1 MNMATNTVDLFSTY
15 ALGPITLSNRI
26 VLAPLTRSRAIGNVP
41 NDLMATYYAQ
51 RADAGLLITEG
62 TAPSP
67 NGLGYPR
74 IPGMYSPE
82 QVAGWKKVTDAVHA
96 KGSRIFV
103 QLMHTGRVSHPANM
117 PKGALVLAPSAVQ
130 LSGEMFTDSAGLQP
144 YPTPRA
150 MSQHDIDQTIQ
161 EYVHASRMAMEA
173 GFDGV
178 ELHGANGYLID
189 QFLNV
194 ASNLRTDV
202 YGGTPENRN
211 LFALEVAKA
220 VVAAIGAERTGIRLS
235 PFGGFSDMV
244 GWDGLEAQFVDLA
257 VGLGKLKLTYIH
269 IVDHSSM
276 GMPEVPIHTKE
287 GIRDAFGGTI
297 IISGGLDRAK
307 AEAALQQGLGQLAA
321 FGRSYLANPD
331 LVERLRTN
339 APLNEPDPKTFYTPG
354 AAGYTDYPMLEMV
367 EA

>member
-1 MNMATNTVDLFSTY
+1 MNAARTTDLFSTY
-15 ALGPITLSNRI
+15 ATGPITLTNRI

-41 NDLMATYYAQ
+41 NDLMMTYYAQ

-74 IPGMYSPE
+74 IPGMYSSE

-96 KGSRIFV
+96 KGGKIFV

-117 PKGALVLAPSAVQ
+117 PKGAEVVAPSAVQ

-150 MSQHDIDQTIQ
+150 MVQHDIDQAVH
-161 EYVHASRMAMEA
+161 EYVHASTMAIKA

-189 QFLNV
+189 QFLNT
-194 ASNLRTDV
+194 ASNLRTDG

-211 LFALEVAKA
+211 RFALEVAKA
-220 VVAAIGAERTGIRLS
+220 VVSAIGAERTGIRLS
-235 PFGGFSDMV
+235 PFGGFSDMAS
-244 GWDGLEAQFVDLA
+244 WDGLEAQFVELA
-257 VGLGKLKLTYIH
+257 AGLGKLKMVYIH

-276 GMPEVPIHTKE
+276 GMPAVPLSVKE

-297 IISGGLDRAK
+297 IVSGGLDKAK
-307 AEAALQQGLGQLAA
+307 AEAALEQGLGQLAA
-321 FGRSYLANPD
+321 FGRSFLANPD
-331 LVERLRTN
+331 LVERLRAN
-339 APLNEPDPKTFYTPG
+339 APLNEADEKTFYTPG
-354 AAGYTDYPMLEMV
+354 ASGYTDYPVLEKAV
-367 EA
+367 A